1 MLNIDSIRR
10 IVVKVGTSTLTYP
23 TGKLNIRAIE
33 RLVRCICDLENRGFE
48 MVLVSSGAIGVGVNK
63 LGLTKRPDSTRMKQ
77 AAAAVGQCELMHFYD
92 KMFLEY
98 GVNVAQM
105 LLTRENVSNE
115 HQRENI
121 CNTFEA
127 LLEIGVVPI
136 VNENDTV
143 AIDEINQVES
153 FGDNDTLSAVVA
165 RLCSADLLVIFTDI
179 EGLYSADPRKDP
191 GARLIPVVE
200 HIDAHLREIA
210 GGPGTA
216 GGTGGMATKL
226 TAAELCMDAGIPMLI
241 TKGDRAEVLYDI
253 VEGNAVG
260 TLFTNPVLR
269 G

>member
-1 MLNIDSIRR
+1 MSD
-10 IVVKVGTSTLTYP
+10 
-23 TGKLNIRAIE
+23 
-33 RLVRCICDLENRGFE
+33 D
-48 MVLVSSGAIGVGVNK
+48 
-63 LGLTKRPDSTRMKQ
+63 
-77 AAAAVGQCELMHFYD
+77 
-92 KMFLEY
+92 
-98 GVNVAQM
+98 
-105 LLTRENVSNE
+105 

-121 CNTFEA
+121 RNTFDA

-165 RLCSADLLVIFTDI
+165 RLCGADLLIIFTDI
-179 EGLYSADPRKDP
+179 EGLFSADPRRDP
-191 GARLIPVVE
+191 DAHLIPVVE
-200 HIDAHLREIA
+200 RIDAKLRAIA

-253 VEGNAVG
+253 VEGRAAG
-260 TLFTNPVLR
+260 TLFTNPKATKS
-269 G
+269 